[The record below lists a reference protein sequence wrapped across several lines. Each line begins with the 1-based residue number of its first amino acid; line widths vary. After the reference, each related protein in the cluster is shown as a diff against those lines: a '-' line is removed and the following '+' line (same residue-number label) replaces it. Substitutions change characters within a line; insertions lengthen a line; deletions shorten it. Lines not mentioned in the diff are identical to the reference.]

1 MHNQSYVFAYQ
12 NHGFLHNDL
21 HLDNILF
28 KKTKLLEIHYTD
40 IETNGYKAVIMDF
53 DKSFI
58 SVDRMLA
65 IEYLWSNLYNML
77 SRVKFDLKSKIIP
90 SQNFDN
96 IILFVSHAEL
106 DKTEISKAKEL
117 LNILNDVEFFN
128 SQPFTFPKYDPNIL

>member
-1 MHNQSYVFAYQ
+1 
-12 NHGFLHNDL
+12 
-21 HLDNILF
+21 
-28 KKTKLLEIHYTD
+28 
-40 IETNGYKAVIMDF
+40 MDF

-65 IEYLWSNLYNML
+65 IEYFWSNLYNML